1 MEYQANQ
8 GGRKL
13 LAVTAKLDCVTL
25 SDSDFREMRRLLP
38 FKVRFS
44 TVNSA

>member
-13 LAVTAKLDCVTL
+13 LAVTAKLDCVT
-25 SDSDFREMRRLLP
+25 SDSDFRGIRHLFP
-38 FKVRFS
+38 FTVRFN
-44 TVNSA
+44 TVYYS